1 MKKIF
6 SLSFLLFF
14 ILLQVNVFAV
24 ITGWK
29 SKNVNNGFVLN
40 MNLDYSGNLWFG
52 TSDGI
57 TKLSAAGST
66 TIYNTGNSDLYKN
79 PIFSMAQDRD
89 TNMWF
94 GTYEAVSKLSADGNT
109 WTNYTIYNQLSGLN
123 CIENTV
129 IRDIDQDSDGNIWI
143 LTSVSDYIDRGD
155 TIVFDAYRGGIAKLD
170 TDGDWS
176 FHLMNTYFA
185 SFEVKTIHGFYND
198 YNGNM
203 WVYALDGVSKI
214 DTNGT
219 CTTYTPL
226 NSGLACDTY
235 YGVYAVMQDH
245 SGNMWFGT
253 SEGVSKLSA
262 DGTTWSTYTES
273 NSGLPKN
280 SVSRIFQDRY
290 NNIWFNSGGATRL
303 SPDGTWV
310 TFTGVGAYNAE
321 THQYVDPQETDEYEY
336 PDCLSEKINCIAEDN
351 DGNIWVG
358 THGDGL
364 AEATCVPIY
373 LNVDTLGI
381 GIKTGSS
388 ASFSIVSEVSWTA
401 AFDASRLS
409 VEPSSGIAGADVITV
424 TKTSVDSDTLSASII
439 ITGSEGSQDSVI
451 VSPLSFLI
459 SKENIILGADAWS
472 YDSFTVQ
479 SNGLWKVTYSLEFP
493 WLALV
498 SDSGITDQ
506 GTPLVFL
513 GNDTIMVLA
522 FSENNS
528 VTSRTDTLHITAG
541 TIEKSIAVTQKA
553 LISCSKHSIALDS
566 DSGSYNIFFL
576 DIGKI
581 DGVQWTVSKDTSW
594 FSIDK
599 TSGKDSLG
607 SESTITVTTLSE
619 NSGYDSRCGYII
631 ISASGLTDTIVVC
644 QEGSGEI
651 TSNFDLTTITL
662 TDGANECFN
671 AFDTIIVAGGG
682 NTVEFLNGST
692 VELIAGKSI
701 FLLPGF
707 HAFAGSLT
715 HASITT
721 DSTFCAGVSGI
732 TIADQPDEKSA
743 KYKQVPEKQTIVSS
757 EKSVKI
763 YPNPNNGQFTLEF
776 LNIESGATIRI
787 YNLLGAQIYHSTA
800 TSQTSYKINLPEI
813 KRGIYFVKVTDRKEQ
828 YIRKMVV
835 D

>member
-1 MKKIF
+1 MKKTTSF
-6 SLSFLLFF
+6 SLFLLFV
-14 ILLQVNVFAV
+14 LLHVNVFAV

-29 SKNVNNGFVLN
+29 SKTANNGYILN

-57 TKLSAAGST
+57 TKLSASGST
-66 TIYNTGNSDLYKN
+66 TIYNTGNSDLYDN

-94 GTYEAVSKLSADGNT
+94 GTYEAVSKLSANGNS
-109 WTNYTIYNQLSGLN
+109 WTNYTIYNQLSALN
-123 CIENTV
+123 CKENTV
-129 IRDIDQDSDGNIWI
+129 IRDIDQDIDGNIWL

-155 TIVFDAYRGGIAKLD
+155 TIVFDAYRGGLAKLD
-170 TDGDWS
+170 TNGHWS

-198 YNGNM
+198 NNGNF
-203 WVYALDGVSKI
+203 WVYALGGVSKI

-219 CTTYTPL
+219 CTTYTPY

-235 YGVYAVMQDH
+235 YGVYAAMQDH
-245 SGNMWFGT
+245 SGNMWFGS

-262 DGTTWSTYTES
+262 NGLTWTTYNES

-336 PDCLSEKINCIAEDN
+336 PDCLSEKINCFAEDY

-364 AEATCVPIY
+364 AEAISVPIY
-373 LNVDTLGI
+373 LNIDTLGI
-381 GIKTGSS
+381 GKKTGSS

-409 VEPSSGIAGADVITV
+409 LSPSSGVAGADVITV
-424 TKTSVDSDTLSASII
+424 TKTSGVTDTLSASII

-472 YDSFTVQ
+472 FDSFAVQ
-479 SNGLWKVTYSLEFP
+479 SNTLWELTYLHESD
-493 WLALV
+493 WLILV
-498 SDSGITDQ
+498 SDSGFTNYQ
-506 GTPLVFL
+506 TPIEIM
-513 GNDTIMVLA
+513 GSDTIMVLA
-522 FSENNS
+522 ASENKS
-528 VTSRTDTLHITAG
+528 VTSRTDTLNITADA
-541 TIEKSIAVTQKA
+541 IEKTVVVTQKA
-553 LISCSKHSIALDS
+553 FISCSKHSIELDA
-566 DSGSYNIFFL
+566 DSGSFGIFFL
-576 DIGKI
+576 DVGKI
-581 DGVQWTVSKDTSW
+581 AGVTWTATKDTSW

-607 SESTITVTTLSE
+607 SESVITVTTLSK
-619 NSGYDSRCGYII
+619 NTDSDSRCGHII
-631 ISASGLTDTIVVC
+631 ITASGLTDTVTVY
-644 QEGSGEI
+644 QERTDGILSI
-651 TSNFDLTTITL
+651 LKLSNITITA
-662 TDGANECFN
+662 GANECFN
-671 AFDTIIVAGGG
+671 AYDSIYVAGT
-682 NTVEFLNGST
+682 NPVIVESGSS
-692 VELIAGKSI
+692 VEMIAGKSI
-701 FLLPGF
+701 RFLPGF
-707 HAFAGSLT
+707 HSKSGSFMDA
-715 HASITT
+715 HITI
-721 DSTFCAGVSGI
+721 DSTFCDGASGSPVVNQTALKS
-732 TIADQPDEKSA
+732 TIEKPS
-743 KYKQVPEKQTIVSS
+743 PEKQTINSG
-757 EKSVKI
+757 EKSVKV
-763 YPNPNNGQFTLEF
+763 YPNPNNGQFTLE
-776 LNIESGATIRI
+776 LSNVNSGAIVSI
-787 YNLLGAQIYHSTA
+787 YNMLGTRVYQSSAKNE
-800 TSQTSYKINLPEI
+800 TSHKINLTGI
-813 KRGIYFVKVTDRKEQ
+813 AKGIYFVKVMDGKDQFT
-828 YIRKMVV
+828 RKMVV
-835 D
+835 N

>member
-1 MKKIF
+1 MKKAF
-6 SLSFLLFF
+6 SLTVVLFF

-29 SKNVNNGFVLN
+29 SKNVNNGFILN

-57 TKLSAAGST
+57 TKLSAAGT
-66 TIYNTGNSDLYKN
+66 TIIYNTGNSDLYDN

-94 GTYEAVSKLSADGNT
+94 GTYEGLSKLSADGNT
-109 WTNYTIYNQLSGLN
+109 WTTYTIYNQLSGLN
-123 CIENTV
+123 CKDNAI
-129 IRDIDQDSDGNIWI
+129 IRDIDQDIDGNIWI
-143 LTSVSDYIDRGD
+143 LTSVSDYMDLGD
-155 TIVFDAYRGGIAKLD
+155 TVVFDAYRGGIAKLD
-170 TDGDWS
+170 TIGHWS
-176 FHLMNTYFA
+176 FYIMNTYFA

-198 YNGNM
+198 NDGNM
-203 WVYALDGVSKI
+203 WVYALGGVSKI

-235 YGVYAVMQDH
+235 YGVYAAMQDH
-245 SGNMWFGT
+245 SGNMWFGS

-262 DGTTWSTYTES
+262 DGTTWTTYNES
-273 NSGLPKN
+273 NSGLPEN
-280 SVSRIFQDRY
+280 SVSRIFQDKY

-321 THQYVDPQETDEYEY
+321 THRYVDPQETDEYEY
-336 PDCLSEKINCIAEDN
+336 PDCLSEKINCIAEDFS
-351 DGNIWVG
+351 GNIWVG

-364 AEATCVPIY
+364 AEAICVPIY

-381 GIKTGSS
+381 GTKTGSS

-401 AFDASRLS
+401 AYDASRFS
-409 VEPSSGIAGADVITV
+409 VDPSSGVAGADVITV
-424 TKTSVDSDTLSASII
+424 TKSSGETDTLSASII
-439 ITGSEGSQDSVI
+439 ITGNEGSQDSVI
-451 VSPLSFLI
+451 VSPLSFLV
-459 SKENIILGADAWS
+459 SKEKIILGADAWS

-479 SNGLWKVTYSLEFP
+479 SNGLWEVTYSQEYT

-506 GTPLVFL
+506 ETPIAIM
-513 GNDTIMVLA
+513 GSDTIMVLA

-553 LISCSKHSIALDS
+553 LISCSKHSILLDS

-576 DIGKI
+576 DIGKLA
-581 DGVQWTVSKDTSW
+581 GVQWTASKDSSW

-599 TSGKDSLG
+599 TTGKDSLG
-607 SESTITVTTLSE
+607 SVSTITVTTLSV
-619 NSGYDSRCGYII
+619 NSGYDSRCGHII
-631 ISASGLTDTIVVC
+631 LSASGLTDTIEIC
-644 QEGSGEI
+644 QEASAEI
-651 TSNFDLTTITL
+651 SPNLDLTTITL
-662 TDGANECFN
+662 TDGADECFN
-671 AFDTIIVAGGG
+671 AYDTITVAGGG

-715 HASITT
+715 HASITE
-721 DSTFCAGVSGI
+721 DNTFCAGISGI
-732 TIADQPDEKSA
+732 TIADQSAEKST
-743 KYKQVPEKQTIVSS
+743 KYKQIPEKQTIVSS

-763 YPNPNNGQFTLEF
+763 YPNPNNGQFTLE
-776 LNIESGATIRI
+776 LSNIEKDASVCI
-787 YNLLGAQIYHSTA
+787 YNLLGTQIYHSTA
-800 TSQTSYKINLPEI
+800 TSQTSYKVNLPEI